1 MKTIVAILLA
11 LAPAVA
17 QIRPVGVTEPAPVPA
32 AAKVSAPA
40 PTLPAVKPAVI
51 SLASLNGLQ
60 RGFDDT
66 LGSYDVNDPI
76 DILGRTRGVYL
87 SDYGVIFTTELSPIV
102 TPGINPF
109 HLVIT
114 DQEKARTHQRKA
126 QRLPVVITLMNK
138 MMKTAAAQLA
148 TLPDSQQ
155 VVLVVKLLYLPY
167 EDAQGLPGQIV
178 IKGDKRSVLAGKFT
192 TEEE

>member
-1 MKTIVAILLA
+1 MKAIAAVLLA
-11 LAPAVA
+11 LTAAVA
-17 QIRPVGVTEPAPVPA
+17 QIRPMGAKDPAPAPA
-32 AAKVSAPA
+32 TAKVTAPA
-40 PTLPAVKPAVI
+40 PTLPAPRPAAI

-60 RGFDDT
+60 RGFDDS
-66 LGSYDVNDPI
+66 LGSYDINDPI

-87 SDYGVIFTTELSPIV
+87 SDYGVVFTTELSPIV

-109 HLVIT
+109 HQVIT
-114 DQEKARTHQRKA
+114 DQEKARTHQRKV
-126 QRLPVVITLMNK
+126 QRLPVVISLMQR
-138 MMKTAAAQLA
+138 MMKTAAAQLTA
-148 TLPDSQQ
+148 LPDGQQ

-178 IKGDKRSVLAGKFT
+178 MKGDKRSVLTGKFT

>member
-1 MKTIVAILLA
+1 MKTIAAVLLV

-17 QIRPVGVTEPAPVPA
+17 QIRPVGVKEPLPAPST
-32 AAKVSAPA
+32 AKVTAPA
-40 PTLPAVKPAVI
+40 PTLPALRPAVI

-60 RGFDDT
+60 RGFDDS
-66 LGSYDVNDPI
+66 LGSYDINDPI
-76 DILGRTRGVYL
+76 DILGRTRGIYL
-87 SDYGVIFTTELSPIV
+87 SDYGVVFTTELSPIV

-109 HLVIT
+109 HQVIT

-126 QRLPVVITLMNK
+126 QRMPAVISLMQQ
-138 MMKTAAAQLA
+138 MMKTTATQLTA
-148 TLPDSQQ
+148 LPDSQQ

-178 IKGDKRSVLAGKFT
+178 MKGDKRSVLTGKFT